1 MAGSCDLAWQVV
13 NLFICTITTKC
24 EMPQKSLSNMASFLT
39 CDILKLL
46 IKDVKKKKP
55 NKMYYIWLF
64 IKCVFLEDK

>member
-39 CDILKLL
+39 SDILKLL
-46 IKDVKKKKP
+46 IKDV
-55 NKMYYIWLF
+55 
-64 IKCVFLEDK
+64 IKNTLQNVLYLALY